1 MKREFDYSSL
11 IGRIRSHSTMELFA
25 SELHITPQTLY
36 SKLNNRTE
44 FKQSEI
50 LAAAKILGISCR
62 DFNKYFFAQKVEKT
76 Q

>member
-11 IGRIRSHSTMELFA
+11 IGRIRSHGTMELFA

-50 LAAAKILGISCR
+50 LTAAKILGINSK
-62 DFNKYFFAQKVEKT
+62 DFNKYFFTTKVEKT